1 MGEAGGGG
9 EAVERGSAGEGAKLV
24 WTRMQYLGLFVVEV
38 LADGCQQLT
47 PTLEVVLVIGPQ
59 QLEQTVMH
67 DCLRQHPQLEQFT
80 DEPANTQTHIHFM
93 IH

>member
-1 MGEAGGGG
+1 MGEAEGGGG
-9 EAVERGSAGEGAKLV
+9 EAVERGISRGRGGS
-24 WTRMQYLGLFVVEV
+24 WCGLGCSTLACLFLPVVEV

-47 PTLEVVLVIGPQ
+47 PTLEVVLVIRPQ

-80 DEPANTQTHIHFM
+80 DEPAKHTFTS
-93 IH
+93 